1 MSWVDQVKLVPIR
14 WRATP
19 PVAYSRVFQLASNR
33 DWWNTRK
40 LPSLFRW
47 KVNIYLGYMECYSNI
62 RHKLNMERFHN
73 NKTYPTHLH
82 WKTKM
87 RSKQRWLRFAVYA
100 LASVLRDQGAFKDL
114 MVSMSGHHSF
124 ILLLSSTWWGVVKS
138 LQYSSKSSLLA
149 ELMALD
155 SI

>member
-1 MSWVDQVKLVPIR
+1 MLWVDQVKSVPIR

-19 PVAYSRVFQLASNR
+19 AVAYSRVFQLASNR

-47 KVNIYLGYMECYSNI
+47 KVNIYLGYMEG
-62 RHKLNMERFHN
+62 FHN
-73 NKTYPTHLH
+73 NNTYPTHLH

-87 RSKQRWLRFAVYA
+87 RSKQRWLVFAVYA
-100 LASVLRDQGAFKDL
+100 LASVLGDQGAFKDL